1 MTHGLT
7 ERICSFSSVETQP
20 IERVLALVI
29 GTFGSRNSGGE
40 PWCGVCL
47 FVELESKEGCNGKR
61 AMVIL
66 LVIATAGAA

>member
-7 ERICSFSSVETQP
+7 ERICPLSSVKTQP
-20 IERVLALVI
+20 IERVLVLAI

-47 FVELESKEGCNGKR
+47 FVELESKEDCNGKR

-66 LVIATAGAA
+66 LVIAAAGAA